1 MDKRTIFAFI
11 ITFLFLTAVGVYC
24 FTNFKQLVSL
34 QPNEVGDLIAGIG
47 SILALFWLI
56 FGYFQQGQELK
67 ENTIALKQQ
76 EAQLQEQA
84 KQTKELAI
92 FAKAQA
98 DAMRSLA
105 KATEQSVGHDKSLA
119 MYTKASNELSKKLI
133 QASEKHAKATT
144 DLVKSI
150 NGAAAKIQRR

>member
-11 ITFLFLTAVGVYC
+11 VTLLFLIAVGVYC
-24 FTNFKQLVSL
+24 FFNFNQLVSL
-34 QPNEVGDLIAGIG
+34 QPNEVGDLIAGVG
-47 SILALFWLI
+47 SILAFFWLI

-67 ENTIALKQQ
+67 ENTVALKQQ

-98 DAMRSLA
+98 DAMKSLA

-150 NGAAAKIQRR
+150 NGAAVKLSRR